1 MMTTAVVFKI
11 REAFC
16 GTTIGS
22 DKPCLASTHVHP
34 HGSLSEKDNSAKEMD
49 ESGSQTI
56 HISSEAD
63 FALVNFF
70 HAGLY
75 ADSSDSVRQVLTYPF
90 SLFRTA
96 NYGGVAR

>member
-1 MMTTAVVFKI
+1 MIPVRLFRFVELVVTTAVVFKI

-49 ESGSQTI
+49 ESGSQTV

-63 FALVNFF
+63 FALVKF
-70 HAGLY
+70 
-75 ADSSDSVRQVLTYPF
+75 SSP
-90 SLFRTA
+90 
-96 NYGGVAR
+96 